1 MPTSLLLPLVAIVS
15 AGVALSVQAPV
26 NAVLAQ
32 HSGGPLAA
40 ATISFVIGTA
50 ALVAIVGAGGTWS
63 TAGLAGAPW
72 WAWIGGILGAFYVS
86 AVIWTVPK
94 LGVVT
99 TFTALILGQM
109 IAALLIDA
117 VGAFGV
123 PIQPVTWQRI
133 VAVVMVCIGVILS
146 RTY

>member
-1 MPTSLLLPLVAIVS
+1 
-15 AGVALSVQAPV
+15 
-26 NAVLAQ
+26 
-32 HSGGPLAA
+32 
-40 ATISFVIGTA
+40 
-50 ALVAIVGAGGTWS
+50 
-63 TAGLAGAPW
+63 
-72 WAWIGGILGAFYVS
+72 
-86 AVIWTVPK
+86 VPK